1 MTSEFD
7 RDSPG
12 GWGTEESEFLEVL
25 SRVAPG
31 TGIRVAV
38 DRIIRQG
45 NGALVVIG
53 SGPRIERIAAGGF
66 ELRNTPFTPAMVAEL
81 AKMDGAIIL
90 DGEATRILRANV
102 HMLPDPAISTDE
114 TGARFRTAERLARS
128 TGCPVIAVS
137 EERRQGIVF
146 FGDRKQPLQSAAEL
160 MLLINQ
166 ELHTLER
173 FRGRLAEAEEELDE
187 LEVSGRVTIGAALTV
202 LQRAELM
209 RRIGIR
215 VETLA
220 VGLGEERQMVELQLS
235 DIMEGVTE
243 LGGRVS
249 HNYFWDRGDLGTE
262 GTEVLRSR
270 SLQDLH
276 DTERLCRTLG
286 IGPADARIDPVGR
299 RLAV

>member
-1 MTSEFD
+1 M
-7 RDSPG
+7 
-12 GWGTEESEFLEVL
+12 EESEFLEVL
-25 SRVAPG
+25 SRVAPD
-31 TGIRVAV
+31 TGIRMAV
-38 DRIIRQG
+38 ERIIQQG

-53 SGPRIERIAAGGF
+53 SGPRVERIAAGGF
-66 ELRNTPFTPAMVAEL
+66 ELRNTHFTPAMLAEL

-90 DGEATRILRANV
+90 DDEATRILRANV

-128 TGCPVIAVS
+128 TGRPIIAVS
-137 EERRQGIVF
+137 EERRLGIVF
-146 FGDRKQPLQSAAEL
+146 YGDRKQRLQSAAEL
-160 MLLINQ
+160 MMLINQ

-173 FRGRLAEAEEELDE
+173 FRGRLAEAEEDLGE
-187 LEVSGRVTIGAALTV
+187 LEASGLVTIGTALTV

-209 RRIGIR
+209 RRIGMR
-215 VETLA
+215 VEHLA

-235 DIMEGVTE
+235 DIMEGVAE

-249 HNYFWDRGDLGTE
+249 HDYFWNRGDLGSE

-270 SLQDLH
+270 PLQDLH
-276 DTERLCRTLG
+276 DTERLCRILG
-286 IGPADARIDPVGR
+286 IGPADARVDPVGR

>member
-1 MTSEFD
+1 MTSTFD
-7 RDSPG
+7 SNSPG

-25 SRVAPG
+25 SRVASG
-31 TGIRVAV
+31 TGIRMAV
-38 DRIIRQG
+38 ERIIQQG

-53 SGPRIERIAAGGF
+53 SGPDAERIAAGGF
-66 ELRNTPFTPAMVAEL
+66 ELRNTAFTPAMLAEL

-90 DGEATRILRANV
+90 DTEATRILRANV

-146 FGDRKQPLQSAAEL
+146 YGDRKQPLQSAAEL

-220 VGLGEERQMVELQLS
+220 VGLGEERQMVELPLS

-243 LGGRVS
+243 LGRRES
-249 HNYFWDRGDLGTE
+249 HNYFWDRGDLGAE
-262 GTEVLRSR
+262 GTEG
-270 SLQDLH
+270 D
-276 DTERLCRTLG
+276 EG
-286 IGPADARIDPVGR
+286 KKKK
-299 RLAV
+299 

>member
-146 FGDRKQPLQSAAEL
+146 YGDRKQPLQSAAEL